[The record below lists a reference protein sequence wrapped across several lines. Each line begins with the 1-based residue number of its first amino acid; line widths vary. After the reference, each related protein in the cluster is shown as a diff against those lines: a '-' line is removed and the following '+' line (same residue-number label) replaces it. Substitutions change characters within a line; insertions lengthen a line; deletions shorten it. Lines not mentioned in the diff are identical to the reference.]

1 MPRIKYQPIHPSQYG
16 FLSYQETKNQQIED
30 LSFINY
36 PEQFDQLIE
45 EIDQSD
51 KHIEEI
57 EQTVDEEFV
66 TSINATNI
74 MNKVIFSF
82 QHTTKRYQGMIKS
95 RRCVELFTFYEN
107 KNMRNKLSLEI
118 DGFIGIFT
126 KELNNTIT
134 VVSIDEE
141 TVIMILYKIIN
152 RCIQLDRFNRPKT
165 KSVQQI
171 SKTRAIPKTLAI
183 DNKFS
188 ALDDSEIVEEAKDEP
203 KKESKDDS
211 KEEPSEDPTEESK
224 KEEPVIDT
232 ENDNISIAVEKA
244 LLTMKDDEFNCFKQ
258 CVYSNSFE
266 IKMDVD
272 IISNKL
278 KELDISNVILSIE
291 DSKTDI
297 TVWTKEEQMQ
307 TVLMHI
313 GKIVADSNKVRTF
326 ADLLRGESVSN
337 AGKVTKFGHR
347 WTKTKSS

>member
-107 KNMRNKLSLEI
+107 KNMRNRLRLEVN
-118 DGFIGIFT
+118 GFIGIFT

-141 TVIMILYKIIN
+141 TVTMILYKIIN

-171 SKTRAIPKTLAI
+171 SKTRANPKTLAI

-188 ALDDSEIVEEAKDEP
+188 ALDDSETVEEAMK
-203 KKESKDDS
+203 
-211 KEEPSEDPTEESK
+211 EPSEEPTEEPTEEP
-224 KEEPVIDT
+224 KEEPVIET
-232 ENDNISIAVEKA
+232 ENENENENISIAVEKA

-278 KELDISNVILSIE
+278 QELDISNVILSIDE
-291 DSKTDI
+291 SKTDI

-337 AGKVTKFGHR
+337 VGKVTKFGHR
-347 WTKTKSS
+347 WTKTKSP